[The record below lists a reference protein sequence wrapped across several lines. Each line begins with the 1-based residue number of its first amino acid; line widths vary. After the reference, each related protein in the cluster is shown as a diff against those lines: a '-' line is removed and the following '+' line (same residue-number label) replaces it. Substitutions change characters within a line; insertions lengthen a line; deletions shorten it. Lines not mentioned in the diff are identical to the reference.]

1 MKKILTE
8 ERLLELA
15 GLRQEAPR
23 TDTQVLEPGWRAAR
37 GQDKTVALSPVEF
50 QRELAKEIDLE
61 NWSEEKIEQA
71 WRRWS
76 AEKRKA
82 EEANK
87 PPPPPASVVAPTAKG
102 PSPDQTLSLD
112 AVEDPTGSEFRE
124 KWKGKKYTE
133 SERLFRHF
141 FGKYDDDKL
150 ELLMNNKGSLEE
162 IIRSLYGWQH
172 PRWREDGIQT
182 PATDTIKIAQQFEKE
197 RKSIDGNEEEFMDRL
212 QKYQLRTGKAEFE
225 PERLPTARYLA
236 KKKALTDIIEKHKND
251 PRFAEELPPLAHA
264 GAYGMKLDEYAAYLQ
279 QIFKD
284 EYEDLYKKHLGALLS
299 P

>member
-8 ERLLELA
+8 KRLRELA
-15 GLRQEAPR
+15 GLRKEV
-23 TDTQVLEPGWRAAR
+23 DTE
-37 GQDKTVALSPVEF
+37 KLSPVKGGAQEKTQELTPAQF
-50 QRELAKEIDLE
+50 ARELAKEISLE
-61 NWSEEKIEQA
+61 KWTEKDILDH
-71 WRRWS
+71 WRLWS

-82 EEANK
+82 EEANR
-87 PPPPPASVVAPTAKG
+87 PPPPPESVVAPTAKG

-141 FGKYDDDKL
+141 FGKYDDDAL
-150 ELLMNNKGSLEE
+150 EYMMHNDDSLED
-162 IIRSLYGWQH
+162 IIRQLYGWQL
-172 PRWREDGIQT
+172 PRFREEGLEG
-182 PATDTIKIAQQFEKE
+182 PGTDTIKIAQQFEKE
-197 RKSIDGNEEEFMDRL
+197 RKSIDGNEEEFLDRL

-225 PERLPTARYLA
+225 PSREIQSRSLA
-236 KKKALTDIIEKHKND
+236 KEKALTAIIEKHKND

-284 EYEDLYKKHLGALLS
+284 EYEDLYKKHLDALLS
-299 P
+299 S